1 MNSFFELLQL
11 SIGTREGLSE
21 MPSAKEW
28 EVLLEEAVR
37 HGVAGI
43 MYPVMQKLYNEKSAS
58 IPKSIILQWSGNAIQ
73 YKKANER
80 VSKQC
85 EKVLAHFRQA
95 GFQAIVLKGQ
105 SNLANY
111 PSHLRD
117 YRVTGDIDVWVKGK
131 CKEDVYQFVHQLFP
145 DEIYRYVHIGFPV
158 YSDIAV
164 EIHLRPSYL
173 CNPFHN
179 HRLQAW
185 FDSIDLD
192 DLLDQDKFREF
203 NAVFQPLHI
212 YKHVLRDGITMKQLL
227 DYYFLLKFQPHQDKD
242 LLDKLDLLSFCE
254 DLNAVVMHL
263 FEGKSLPTPSSKQLL
278 DDIFIYGKSGSTPI
292 EGIWKRISHF
302 SRTYS
307 NEILWRPYYKL
318 FHIFLQVKHK
328 LPFAS

>member
-1 MNSFFELLQL
+1 MPSTTEW
-11 SIGTREGLSE
+11 EGLFDD
-21 MPSAKEW
+21 
-28 EVLLEEAVR
+28 AVR

-43 MYPVMQKLYNEKSAS
+43 MYPAVQKLYNDPNTSISKSV
-58 IPKSIILQWSGNAIQ
+58 ILNWSGVAIQ
-73 YKKANER
+73 YKRQNQR
-80 VSKQC
+80 VSNQC
-85 EKVLAHFRQA
+85 EKVLDHFRQA

-131 CKEDVYQFVHQLFP
+131 SKEEVYEFVHKLFP

-158 YSDIAV
+158 FSDIAV
-164 EIHLRPSYL
+164 EIHLRPAYL

-185 FDSIDLD
+185 FDSKDLD
-192 DLLDQDKFREF
+192 SFQDLDKFREF
-203 NAVFQPLHI
+203 NAVYQPLHI
-212 YKHVLRDGITMKQLL
+212 YKHVLRDGITLRQLL
-227 DYYFLLKFQPHQDKD
+227 DYYFLFKLHPYQDKD
-242 LLDKLDLLSFCE
+242 ILNKIDLLPFCE

-263 FEGKSLPTPSSKQLL
+263 FEGKTLPTPSSKQLL
-278 DDIFIYGKSGSTPI
+278 DEILIYGKSGSAPVN
-292 EGIWKRISHF
+292 GIWKRIRHF

-318 FHIFLQVKHK
+318 FHIFLQIKHK
-328 LPFAS
+328 SQKS